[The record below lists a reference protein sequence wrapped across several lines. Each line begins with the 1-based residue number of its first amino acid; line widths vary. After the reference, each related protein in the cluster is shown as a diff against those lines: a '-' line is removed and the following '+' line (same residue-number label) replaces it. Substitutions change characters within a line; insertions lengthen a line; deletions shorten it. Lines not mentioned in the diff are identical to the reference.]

1 MPVGPKEAL
10 ICVSRVPNS
19 EKGGESMMAYIRPW
33 AVLAC
38 IGCLTAS
45 ALVVAP
51 LLATLQGDE
60 ARTRRRAVEESADPA
75 LERTREQVKML
86 DDLYKNAV
94 VSITKRYVNDQDEQP
109 AIMVAQDVFGAM
121 RKQGWHSAKLVDAT
135 GEPVNEGNAPKTD
148 FEKEAAREINSGK
161 PYFDRVVGEG
171 KDRRLL
177 AATVVP
183 VVMQKCAECHP
194 HKQVGEVLGFI
205 RYDIPIE

>member
-1 MPVGPKEAL
+1 MSLHQRQWAGLACSGAL
-10 ICVSRVPNS
+10 V
-19 EKGGESMMAYIRPW
+19 
-33 AVLAC
+33 AVL
-38 IGCLTAS
+38 TA
-45 ALVVAP
+45 VVPGMFPGRDARAQP
-51 LLATLQGDE
+51 GTQVE
-60 ARTRRRAVEESADPA
+60 AESDPA
-75 LERTREQVKML
+75 VERTREQVKML

-135 GEPVNEGNAPKTD
+135 GEPVNDANAPRTD

-161 PYFDRVVGEG
+161 PYFERVVGEG
-171 KDRRLL
+171 KARRLL

-194 HKQVGEVLGFI
+194 HKKVGEVLGFI
-205 RYDIPIE
+205 RYDIPIK

>member
-1 MPVGPKEAL
+1 MTKKTGNAFGDAGPLAAATSASFVGL
-10 ICVSRVPNS
+10 LLL
-19 EKGGESMMAYIRPW
+19 G
-33 AVLAC
+33 
-38 IGCLTAS
+38 TA
-45 ALVVAP
+45 
-51 LLATLQGDE
+51 LLAGGPED
-60 ARTRRRAVEESADPA
+60 DPA

-94 VSITKRYVNDQDEQP
+94 VSITTRYVGAQDKQP

-135 GEPVNEGNAPKTD
+135 GEPLNDANAPQTD
-148 FEKEAAREINSGK
+148 FEKEAAREINAGK

-183 VVMQKCAECHP
+183 VVMQKCADCHT
-194 HKQVGEVLGFI
+194 HKKVGEVLGFI
-205 RYDIPIE
+205 RYDVPIK